1 MRSHAV
7 RRCVKLVAGI
17 IAAAMLVVVIPP
29 HEAKSLTCS
38 QTCPNGSKAGLTVPD
53 DGANRCE
60 CSCSNAG
67 ASCSIR
73 KVSHSLK
80 ARPGR
85 IGTLTC
91 KNGSSCSNQCP
102 KNECLETSCVFQG
115 NAICQCFEC
124 SELDPPKPK

>member
-1 MRSHAV
+1 MQKYFGA
-7 RRCVKLVAGI
+7 AIGI
-17 IAAAMLVVVIPP
+17 LALGMFMLVIPT
-29 HEAKSLTCS
+29 HQAFSLTCS

-53 DGANRCE
+53 DGTSRCE

-80 ARPGR
+80 AKPGQ
-85 IGTLTC
+85 IGNLTC

-102 KNECLETSCVFQG
+102 RNECLESSCDLKG
-115 NAICQCFEC
+115 NAVCQCFEC
-124 SELDPPKPK
+124 SQLDPPKPK